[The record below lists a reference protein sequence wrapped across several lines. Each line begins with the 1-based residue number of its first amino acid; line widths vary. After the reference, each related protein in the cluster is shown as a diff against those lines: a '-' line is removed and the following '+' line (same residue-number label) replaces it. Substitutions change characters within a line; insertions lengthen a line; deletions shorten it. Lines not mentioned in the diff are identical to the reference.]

1 MTTILIYKQKPLGYK
16 CFMEKIARSYSNL
29 DLHRKIGD
37 IIEARSSNKEE
48 IRSVAAGL
56 VDWQRIRTVLD
67 LGCGYGWFEE
77 VLGGRL
83 DLVCGIDYLGE
94 NREEFLRTAERIA
107 KKAVFLQAHLPAA
120 IDMPPESFD
129 LVVSAYSLYFFPEM
143 IGEVKRLLKS
153 EGQFLTITHSES
165 MLTEGEKYFDFS
177 GLRKVIQRFSAENGE
192 AQLKEHFTVTAF
204 VDYTNTL
211 VFGRHDGGDLSQY
224 IEFKKEFISV
234 DVDPE
239 LVKEKMLAELQRLG
253 ELRFNKNDRIFVA
266 KK

>member
-1 MTTILIYKQKPLGYK
+1 MTTILVYKQGPLGYK
-16 CFMEKIARSYSNL
+16 CSMDKIARSYSDL

-37 IIEARSSNKEE
+37 IIEGHSSNKEE

-56 VDWQRIRTVLD
+56 VDWRRTRAVLD

-83 DLVCGIDYLGE
+83 DLVCGIDYLSE
-94 NREEFLRTAERIA
+94 NLEGFLRTAEKIA
-107 KKAVFLQAHLPAA
+107 KEAVFLQARLPAA
-120 IDMPPESFD
+120 IDMPSGRFD
-129 LVVSAYSLYFFPEM
+129 LVVAAYSLYFFPEM
-143 IGEVKRLLKS
+143 IGEVKRLLS
-153 EGQFLTITHSES
+153 NEGQFLVITHSES

-177 GLRKVIQRFSAENGE
+177 GLRKVIRRFSAENGE
-192 AQLKEHFTVTAF
+192 ALLKEHFAGTAF
-204 VDYTNTL
+204 VDYPNTL
-211 VFGRHDGGDLSQY
+211 VFGRSEGSDLSQY
-224 IEFKKEFISV
+224 IDFKKEFISV
-234 DVDPE
+234 DVNPE